1 MQRTVVLLKPDAL
14 QRGLVGEI
22 VSLFEHKGLKIVA
35 LKMMNASE
43 AILEEHY
50 AHHKDKPFFKSLKE
64 FMMSAPLV
72 CVLLEG
78 VDAVGVVR
86 KMVGATNGRNADLG
100 SIRAIYSMSTSA
112 NVIHCSESEDAAKEE
127 EVRFFGQ
134 DDIFD
139 WDRKIA
145 PFLYS
150 DDETK

>member
-22 VSLFEHKGLKIVA
+22 VSLFEHKGLKLVA
-35 LKMMNASE
+35 LKMMTASE

-72 CVLLEG
+72 CILLEG
-78 VDAVGVVR
+78 IDAISVVR

-112 NVIHCSESEDAAKEE
+112 NVIHCSESEEAAKEE
-127 EVRFFGQ
+127 QARFFS
-134 DDIFD
+134 DSDVFD
-139 WDRKIA
+139 WERKIS
-145 PFLYS
+145 PFLYG
-150 DDETK
+150 DDEIK